1 MMSGPALRQLAAHRS
16 IHEAAHGQVKDMTAS
31 LRLLYEKGRDVEA
44 REAEKVIL
52 EHWRDH
58 IIAHAD
64 SEEEGLSLDVRKE
77 RPELSET
84 VIQLMRDHDLLRK
97 ITKAIEDN
105 LESDGSSDERLS
117 MYESLLVVNWHHS
130 RDEEKYLLGES

>member
-1 MMSGPALRQLAAHRS
+1 MVSGPALRQLAAHRS

-31 LRLLYEKGRDVEA
+31 LRLLDEKGRDKEA

-58 IIAHAD
+58 SIAHAD
-64 SEEEGLSLDVRKE
+64 SEEEGLYLDVRQE
-77 RPELSET
+77 RPGLSET
-84 VIQLMRDHDLLRK
+84 VTQLVRDHALLRK
-97 ITKAIEDN
+97 STREIEEN
-105 LESDGSSDERLS
+105 LEADGPSDDRLS

-130 RDEEKYLLGES
+130 RDEEKHLLGES

>member
-1 MMSGPALRQLAAHRS
+1 MSGPALRQLAAHRS

-31 LRLLYEKGRDVEA
+31 LRLLYEKGREEEG

-52 EHWRDH
+52 EHWSDH

-64 SEEEGLSLDVRKE
+64 SEEEGLYLDVRKE
-77 RPELSET
+77 RPELSDT
-84 VIQLMRDHDLLRK
+84 ITQLKRDHDLLRK
-97 ITKAIEDN
+97 IVGEIEEN
-105 LESDGSSDERLS
+105 LEAGGSADERLV

>member
-1 MMSGPALRQLAAHRS
+1 MSGPALRQLAAHRS

-31 LRLLYEKGRDVEA
+31 LRLLYEKGREEEG
-44 REAEKVIL
+44 RKAEKVIL
-52 EHWRDH
+52 EHWSDH

-64 SEEEGLSLDVRKE
+64 SEEEGLYLDVRKE
-77 RPELSET
+77 RPELSDT
-84 VIQLMRDHDLLRK
+84 ITQLKRDHDLLRK
-97 ITKAIEDN
+97 IAGAIEEN
-105 LESDGSSDERLS
+105 LEADGSADERLV

>member
-64 SEEEGLSLDVRKE
+64 SEEEGLYLDVRKE

-97 ITKAIEDN
+97 ITKQSKII
-105 LESDGSSDERLS
+105 
-117 MYESLLVVNWHHS
+117 WS
-130 RDEEKYLLGES
+130 RMDPLMKGFPCMKACWWSTGTTAVMKRNI

>member
-1 MMSGPALRQLAAHRS
+1 MSGPALRQLAAHRS
-16 IHEAAHGQVKDMTAS
+16 IHESAHGQVKEMTRS
-31 LRLLYEKGRDVEA
+31 LRFLYENERSKEGL
-44 REAEKVIL
+44 EAEKVIL

-64 SEEEGLSLDVRKE
+64 SEEEGLYLEIRKE

-84 VIQLMRDHDLLRK
+84 ITQLMRDHELLRK
-97 ITKAIEDN
+97 IVGKIEEN
-105 LESDGSSDERLS
+105 LEADESREDRLS

-130 RDEEKYLLGES
+130 RDEEKYLLGEG

>member
-1 MMSGPALRQLAAHRS
+1 MSGPALRQLAAHRS
-16 IHEAAHGQVKDMTAS
+16 IHESAHGQVKEMTRS
-31 LRLLYEKGRDVEA
+31 LRFLYENERNKEGL
-44 REAEKVIL
+44 EAEKVIL

-64 SEEEGLSLDVRKE
+64 SEEEGLYLEIRKE

-84 VIQLMRDHDLLRK
+84 ITQLMRDHDLLRK
-97 ITKAIEDN
+97 IAGKIQDN
-105 LESDGSSDERLS
+105 LEADGSKEDRLS

-130 RDEEKYLLGES
+130 RDEEKYLLGEG